1 MKAGHLRDKVMIQY
15 KTGGRDENG
24 YEQPETWVNYFDKP
38 WSAKVV
44 DSSVRDLLAA
54 QAQQAQTRSTCRLRW
69 CDQTANITSDM
80 RLIFD
85 GKVFAIDG
93 PPQRDNV
100 NGRIWCTL
108 LISNGV
114 EKHGG

>member
-1 MKAGHLRDKVMIQY
+1 MIQY
-15 KTGGRDENG
+15 KETGYDENG
-24 YEQPETWVNYFDKP
+24 YEKEDIWINYFDKP
-38 WSAKVV
+38 WSARVV

-69 CDQTANITSDM
+69 CEQTANITTDM

-85 GKVFAIDG
+85 RKVFVIDG

-114 EKHGG
+114 ERHGG